1 MIEVAQDTLKKQPV
15 STGQY
20 EYVQASA
27 ESLPFLEDGSV
38 DLVIAGACV
47 RRRNSIILFVYD
59 TCVVAA
65 QAGHWFDWNKMW
77 PELARVLRKNGS
89 AAFWVCIPISEPSLN
104 QSFLTFA

>member
-59 TCVVAA
+59 MCVVAA

-89 AAFWVCIPISEPSLN
+89 AAFWVCISDPSLV

>member
-47 RRRNSIILFVYD
+47 RNRNSIILFVYD

-89 AAFWVCIPISEPSLN
+89 AAFWVCISDPSLV